1 MMNQYLAERLNAAA
15 VVLVNEG
22 WEDEALAIVKASNRI
37 DELESYARYVILT
50 IDYMPGKMK
59 DKLEK
64 IADGAEDVLYAM
76 EEESDE

>member
-1 MMNQYLAERLNAAA
+1 MNQYLAERLNAAA
-15 VVLVNEG
+15 VVLVKDG
-22 WEDEALAIVKASNRI
+22 WKDEALAVVEAAKRI

-59 DKLEK
+59 DKVEK

-76 EEESDE
+76 EEEDEP

>member
-15 VVLVNEG
+15 VVLTKEG
-22 WEDEALAIVKASNRI
+22 WKDEALAIVEVSNRI
-37 DELESYARYVILT
+37 DELESYAKYVILT

-76 EEESDE
+76 EEEDES

>member
-15 VVLVNEG
+15 VVLVKEG
-22 WEDEALAIVKASNRI
+22 WKDEALAIVEVTNRI
-37 DELESYARYVILT
+37 DELESYAKYVILT

-64 IADGAEDVLYAM
+64 IADGAEEVLYAM
-76 EEESDE
+76 EEEIDD

>member
-15 VVLVNEG
+15 VVLVKEG
-22 WEDEALAIVKASNRI
+22 WKDEALAIVEVINRI
-37 DELESYARYVILT
+37 DELESYAKYVILT

-64 IADGAEDVLYAM
+64 IADGAEEVLYAM
-76 EEESDE
+76 EEEDE

>member
-1 MMNQYLAERLNAAA
+1 MMNQHLAERLKAAA
-15 VVLVNEG
+15 VVLVKEG
-22 WEDEALAIVKASNRI
+22 WNDEALAIVEVCNRI
-37 DELESYARYVILT
+37 DELESYAKYVILT

-76 EEESDE
+76 EEESDD